1 MVKSLV
7 ALWLV
12 GFLDKKAFKASSKQ
26 TLSQSYQTF
35 DYVLGICYTTSMI
48 KNSHFLFNLPLE
60 LPIQFLEKAI
70 VEIDLIQQKSIVP
83 FKYY

>member
-12 GFLDKKAFKASSKQ
+12 GFLDKKASRAWIKQ
-26 TLSQSYQTF
+26 TLLQGFQTF
-35 DYVLGICYTTSMI
+35 YYVLGVCYTASMI
-48 KNSHFLFNLPLE
+48 KNSDFLFNSPLE

-70 VEIDLIQQKSIVP
+70 IEIDLIQQKSIVP